1 MEIYDLNNKFDFNN
15 ITLDNPY
22 SIQGGSFF
30 TKILFK
36 DKPLCFQLPK
46 CSTKQGLVET
56 KKYKYFDLLY
66 NNQENLIHWIEN
78 FENTCVE
85 KINEKKNLWF
95 SSEIDKDDIENLIS
109 PMLRIYSSGKKF
121 ILKTYIDVDK
131 STKNFK
137 CNVYNENEEVL
148 ELAKINNN
156 NMLIPLVLIEG
167 IKFSSKNFEII
178 VKLNQIMIL
187 NNETPLINKCL
198 IKNSFNLEINDN
210 NQEFQ
215 KEETINKEEDNVNQE
230 GIEKYLKDDNKDN
243 LQEIEENDT
252 DNLQETKEE
261 DLKNNHTD
269 NSQEIEEDLKNN
281 DTDNLQEIEENL
293 KNNDTDNLQE
303 TKEEDLEKSIDLEEV
318 NIEIPDGDPLILTKP
333 ESVYYNL
340 YKNAMF
346 RAKQSRKEAIKLF
359 LEAKNI
365 KTTHMLNDI
374 DDSEEE
380 EEFYNNLN
388 LA

>member
-230 GIEKYLKDDNKDN
+230 RIEKYLKDDNKDN
-243 LQEIEENDT
+243 LQEIEE
-252 DNLQETKEE
+252 
-261 DLKNNHTD
+261 
-269 NSQEIEEDLKNN
+269 
-281 DTDNLQEIEENL
+281 
-293 KNNDTDNLQE
+293 NDTDNLQE

>member
-131 STKNFK
+131 NTKNFNLRTQNNGTVLK
-137 CNVYNENEEVL
+137 GGFFFSFVSLIIMIIILVIVGVLIYIYFFPPAIIKDKVNNLKKKMQKKRNKLVTVEENEET
-148 ELAKINNN
+148 ENESS
-156 NMLIPLVLIEG
+156 EG
-167 IKFSSKNFEII
+167 EYDLD
-178 VKLNQIMIL
+178 V
-187 NNETPLINKCL
+187 
-198 IKNSFNLEINDN
+198 
-210 NQEFQ
+210 
-215 KEETINKEEDNVNQE
+215 E
-230 GIEKYLKDDNKDN
+230 G
-243 LQEIEENDT
+243 
-252 DNLQETKEE
+252 
-261 DLKNNHTD
+261 
-269 NSQEIEEDLKNN
+269 
-281 DTDNLQEIEENL
+281 
-293 KNNDTDNLQE
+293 
-303 TKEEDLEKSIDLEEV
+303 
-318 NIEIPDGDPLILTKP
+318 
-333 ESVYYNL
+333 
-340 YKNAMF
+340 A
-346 RAKQSRKEAIKLF
+346 R
-359 LEAKNI
+359 
-365 KTTHMLNDI
+365 
-374 DDSEEE
+374 
-380 EEFYNNLN
+380 
-388 LA
+388 